1 MGIDGDGMRCDA
13 TLFDLGWKQPH
24 HLNSQPA
31 YVAAAPDGRWAQ
43 RSERSEVKLAKW
55 IAHHRDSLEGG
66 DATTS

>member
-1 MGIDGDGMRCDA
+1 MGMVMGCDA
-13 TLFDLGWKQPH
+13 MRLCLTLGWKQPH

-43 RSERSEVKLAKW
+43 RSERSEIKLAKW

-66 DATTS
+66 DATPS